1 MRGIV
6 LADDSVARSMRTVP
20 TAKVTG
26 HMGHRIQMRPN
37 PQERMQHKLAV
48 RPIGRGNG
56 QQRPPRGAEETNR
69 DNKSLGRGVPVQ
81 EHVLRKAKA
90 KINIRMQ
97 PLHLPPMLLLLGH
110 RRKPP

>member
-6 LADDSVARSMRTVP
+6 LVDDFVARSMRTVP
-20 TAKVTG
+20 TAKDTG
-26 HMGHRIQMRPN
+26 HMGRHIPMHPN
-37 PQERMQHKLAV
+37 LQERMQHKLAA

-97 PLHLPPMLLLLGH
+97 PLLLPPMLLLLGH